1 MSTAMSSSPDPRGP
15 DATVTDLASAA
26 VLGALLWD
34 PRRVQDVMDWLEP
47 ADFPHPMHRAVY
59 ATLVGL
65 VAAGEPVNLLELP
78 ATLASGRFHDVHV
91 DPGRPG
97 PLGAAGLH
105 TLLSFTPATPRAET
119 HDGQH
124 HSEHVRYGQLV
135 LEDSVRRQ
143 VHAAGV
149 RLEQHAR
156 EAIVAVDGDP
166 SLPGY
171 EATAS
176 AIARLEPVLD
186 TIERHLEH
194 LNARLD
200 RPAGGD
206 AAPGP
211 DPAATQRARSTAAR
225 RGDGQA
231 PVDLQRAE
239 LAVIGGCLA
248 APDLRRTALIM
259 LTPDDFTT
267 PRIAATWT
275 ALTTLAGRGE
285 PVDFVLLAAAVQRH
299 GTSGNGAQGMTPAE
313 LFRLAQRGDRGL
325 GNRAVQTV
333 ARAALCRAMSAA
345 QVQIAAAAAD
355 PTLAARHVIQD
366 ARTSLRRAQATA
378 RRLLGEPEAA
388 ASSSRRTP
396 AVAAPINTAAGTPRS
411 VRSSAPPT
419 PVPVYRH
426 R

>member
-1 MSTAMSSSPDPRGP
+1 MSSSPDPRGP

-26 VLGALLWD
+26 ALGALLWD
-34 PRRVQDVMDWLEP
+34 PRRVRDVMDWLEP

-135 LEDSVRRQ
+135 LQDSVRRQ

-156 EAIVAVDGDP
+156 EAIVAVDADP

-211 DPAATQRARSTAAR
+211 DPAAAQRARSAAAR
-225 RGDGQA
+225 GGDGQA

-248 APDLRRTALIM
+248 APDVRRTALVM

-275 ALTTLAGRGE
+275 ALSTLA
-285 PVDFVLLAAAVQRH
+285 V
-299 GTSGNGAQGMTPAE
+299 
-313 LFRLAQRGDRGL
+313 
-325 GNRAVQTV
+325 
-333 ARAALCRAMSAA
+333 
-345 QVQIAAAAAD
+345 
-355 PTLAARHVIQD
+355 
-366 ARTSLRRAQATA
+366 
-378 RRLLGEPEAA
+378 
-388 ASSSRRTP
+388 
-396 AVAAPINTAAGTPRS
+396 PR
-411 VRSSAPPT
+411 
-419 PVPVYRH
+419 
-426 R
+426 

>member
-1 MSTAMSSSPDPRGP
+1 MSTAVSSSPDPRGP

-26 VLGALLWD
+26 VLGALLGD
-34 PRRVQDVMDWLEP
+34 PRRVREVMDWLEP

-65 VAAGEPVNLLELP
+65 VAAGEPVNLLKLP

-97 PLGAAGLH
+97 PVGAAGLH
-105 TLLSFTPATPRAET
+105 TLLSFTPATPGAET

-211 DPAATQRARSTAAR
+211 DPAAAQRARSTAAR
-225 RGDGQA
+225 LPAGA
-231 PVDLQRAE
+231 PMVMIGADSHKRTHTLVALDDVGRRLGETTVKATGTGHLE
-239 LAVIGGCLA
+239 LV
-248 APDLRRTALIM
+248 R
-259 LTPDDFTT
+259 
-267 PRIAATWT
+267 W
-275 ALTTLAGRGE
+275 
-285 PVDFVLLAAAVQRH
+285 
-299 GTSGNGAQGMTPAE
+299 
-313 LFRLAQRGDRGL
+313 
-325 GNRAVQTV
+325 
-333 ARAALCRAMSAA
+333 
-345 QVQIAAAAAD
+345 
-355 PTLAARHVIQD
+355 AARWDEV
-366 ARTSLRRAQATA
+366 TF
-378 RRLLGEPEAA
+378 
-388 ASSSRRTP
+388 
-396 AVAAPINTAAGTPRS
+396 
-411 VRSSAPPT
+411 
-419 PVPVYRH
+419 
-426 R
+426 

>member
-1 MSTAMSSSPDPRGP
+1 MSSSPDPRGP

-34 PRRVQDVMDWLEP
+34 PRRVQEVMDWLEP

-105 TLLSFTPATPRAET
+105 TLLSFTPATPRAEKP
-119 HDGQH
+119 
-124 HSEHVRYGQLV
+124 
-135 LEDSVRRQ
+135 RRTTSQ
-143 VHAAGV
+143 RTRPLRPARARGLGTPPGTRRRGAPRAACPRGH
-149 RLEQHAR
+149 RR
-156 EAIVAVDGDP
+156 RRRGP
-166 SLPGY
+166 RLPGY

-194 LNARLD
+194 LKTT
-200 RPAGGD
+200 RPSCRRRRRTGS
-206 AAPGP
+206 GP
-211 DPAATQRARSTAAR
+211 RGPQRARSTEAR
-225 RGDGQA
+225 GGDGQA

-248 APDLRRTALIM
+248 APDVRRTALVM

-275 ALTTLAGRGE
+275 ALTTLAGRGNRWTSSCSR
-285 PVDFVLLAAAVQRH
+285 PPFNGKARP
-299 GTSGNGAQGMTPAE
+299 GTVP
-313 LFRLAQRGDRGL
+313 
-325 GNRAVQTV
+325 RA
-333 ARAALCRAMSAA
+333 
-345 QVQIAAAAAD
+345 
-355 PTLAARHVIQD
+355 
-366 ARTSLRRAQATA
+366 
-378 RRLLGEPEAA
+378 
-388 ASSSRRTP
+388 
-396 AVAAPINTAAGTPRS
+396 
-411 VRSSAPPT
+411 
-419 PVPVYRH
+419 
-426 R
+426 